1 MPLCEVYKVF
11 GRARVSR
18 SRSPAADS
26 RGSSHLLARL
36 PAGVP
41 VGRTNVKVEFVLSL
55 MHKDEGWRSALAF
68 GPRITVGDLLQVPV
82 LRDASVVAG
91 HAGLHRVVRGVNV
104 MEVPDVA
111 QWVRAGDLLFT
122 TGYVLRDDP
131 DLTGRLLPE
140 LAARGVAA
148 LGFKPGRFLSR
159 IPEVMVAEAD
169 RLGVPLI
176 EIPFQLSYSDL
187 IHPLMRE
194 IVSRQASF
202 LEQSDRLHRHLTEVA
217 LAGRDLGA
225 VATALGRVIS
235 NPVLIEG
242 DGTGLRAAY
251 PDDQVVQRLLRGQ
264 VLEPDRQPPL
274 AQDLP
279 LPEGSDTPFEHE
291 WVRVDEDVVLRVS
304 VPILA
309 GGERFG
315 RIMIWA
321 LEGPLRQLD
330 YMAVERTLTLAAFE
344 IVKQRAVAEVERR
357 YRNVLLDQ
365 ILSGAEVPLL
375 GQGDDA
381 PLLASTLAGREVV
394 VAAVGGPA
402 PSQRVYERVVRSLK
416 PERHADRI
424 VVGEKAG
431 CVILIGD
438 AALFNEQAP
447 WLEDLCRDLK
457 DHDVRVGV
465 GRPVRDLA
473 GLRHSYQQALQALD
487 VGRFR
492 AGAGTVVRFD
502 ELGVLR
508 LLHLIRDRGEVDQF
522 LAETVGP
529 LQAYD
534 QEHGTDLVGTLQA
547 YFAEHGNARRAAQ
560 RLYVHY
566 NTVLYR
572 LQRITEITGLSL
584 DDADARL
591 NLQVGMKLLRL
602 VGDERGTA

>member
-1 MPLCEVYKVF
+1 LLKLPVLGDAVVAA
-11 GRARVSR
+11 GRAGL
-18 SRSPAADS
+18 D
-26 RGSSHLLARL
+26 
-36 PAGVP
+36 
-41 VGRTNVKVEFVLSL
+41 RT
-55 MHKDEGWRSALAF
+55 
-68 GPRITVGDLLQVPV
+68 
-82 LRDASVVAG
+82 
-91 HAGLHRVVRGVNV
+91 VRGVNV

-111 QWVRAGDLLFT
+111 QWVRPGDLLLT

-131 DLTGRLLPE
+131 ELTRRLLTDV
-140 LAARGVAA
+140 AARGVAA
-148 LGFKPGRFLSR
+148 LGFKPGRFLSA
-159 IPEVMVAEAD
+159 IPEVLVAEAD
-169 RLGVPLI
+169 RLSIPLI
-176 EIPFQLSYSDL
+176 EIPYELSYSDL

-202 LEQSDRLHRHLTEVA
+202 LEQSERLHRHLTEVA

-225 VATALGRVIS
+225 VAAALGEMIA

-242 DGTGLRAAY
+242 DGTGLRAVY
-251 PDDQVVQRLLRGQ
+251 PDEQVVQRLVQGRPL
-264 VLEPDRQPPL
+264 VAEPRPAPGPNSPVPP
-274 AQDLP
+274 D
-279 LPEGSDTPFEHE
+279 SDTPFEHD
-291 WVRVDEDVVLRVS
+291 WIQLDEHTVLRVS

-315 RIMIWA
+315 RITIWA
-321 LEGPLRQLD
+321 LERPLRRLD
-330 YMAVERTLTLAAFE
+330 YVAVERALTIAAFE

-365 ILSGAEVPLL
+365 MLSGAELPILGEGEHASPLV
-375 GQGDDA
+375 
-381 PLLASTLAGREVV
+381 SRLAGRELV
-394 VAAVGGPA
+394 VAVVGGPV
-402 PSQRVYERVVRSLK
+402 PVQRVYDRIVRSLK
-416 PERHADRI
+416 PERYGHRV

-431 CVILIGD
+431 CVVLIGD
-438 AALFNEQAP
+438 AGLFAEPAP
-447 WLEDLCRDLK
+447 WLEALCRDLAAQ
-457 DHDVRVGV
+457 DVRVGI
-465 GRPVRDLA
+465 GRPVTDLA
-473 GLRHSYQQALQALD
+473 RLPVSYQQALQALD

-492 AGAGTVVRFD
+492 GEAGDVVRFD
-502 ELGVLR
+502 DLGVLR

-529 LQAYD
+529 LQVYD
-534 QEHGTDLVGTLQA
+534 REHGTDLVGTLQA

-572 LQRITEITGLSL
+572 LQRIAEITGLSL

>member
-1 MPLCEVYKVF
+1 M
-11 GRARVSR
+11 
-18 SRSPAADS
+18 DS
-26 RGSSHLLARL
+26 
-36 PAGVP
+36 
-41 VGRTNVKVEFVLSL
+41 
-55 MHKDEGWRSALAF
+55 
-68 GPRITVGDLLQVPV
+68 GPDVTVADLLELPV

-91 HAGLHRVVRGVNV
+91 HAGLARVVRGVNV

-111 QWVRAGDLLFT
+111 QWVRAGDVLLT

-148 LGFKPGRFLSR
+148 VGFKPGRFLSA

-169 RLGVPLI
+169 RLGIPLI
-176 EIPFQLSYSDL
+176 AIPFHLSYSDL

-194 IVSRQASF
+194 LVSRQASF

-217 LAGRDLGA
+217 LAGRDLAA
-225 VATALGRVIS
+225 VAAGLGRVTG

-242 DGTGLRAAY
+242 DGSGLRAAY
-251 PDDQVVQRLLRGQ
+251 PNEQVVQRLVRGR
-264 VLEPDRQPPL
+264 VVEPGRHAAAAQEPAPPPGTD
-274 AQDLP
+274 A
-279 LPEGSDTPFEHE
+279 PFEHD
-291 WVRVDEDVVLRVS
+291 WVQVDDQVILRVS

-315 RIMIWA
+315 RIMLWA
-321 LEGPLRQLD
+321 LERPFRRLD
-330 YMAVERTLTLAAFE
+330 YVAVERALTIAAFE

-365 ILSGAEVPLL
+365 ILSGAEVPAL
-375 GQGDDA
+375 GLGDEP
-381 PLLASTLAGREVV
+381 PLLSSTLAGGEMV

-416 PERHADRI
+416 PERYGDRL

-431 CVILIGD
+431 CVVLIGD
-438 AALFNEQAP
+438 AALFREPAP
-447 WLEDLCRDLK
+447 WLDDLCRDLEPL
-457 DHDVRVGV
+457 DVRIGI

-473 GLRHSYQQALQALD
+473 GLRLSYQQALQALD

-492 AGAGTVVRFD
+492 GGGCSVVRFD

-508 LLHLIRDRGEVDQF
+508 LLHLIRDRGEVNQF

-534 QEHGTDLVGTLQA
+534 EEHGTDLVGTLQA

-572 LQRITEITGLSL
+572 LQRITDITGLSL

-591 NLQVGMKLLRL
+591 NLQVGIKLLRL
-602 VGDERGTA
+602 VKEERGTA